1 MNMMLLNQ
9 REKDILKKT
18 IEDFISWGS
27 PISSQHLHKKYFN
40 QLSSATIR
48 NSLAN
53 LEKTGMLKSI
63 HRSSGK
69 IPTDNGYRYYVDTLI
84 AESSK
89 TIQEYDNIAEKLSE
103 ASDSLEDLLQATA
116 YMLGKI
122 SRLFGI
128 VVISKHQKNI
138 LNEIEL
144 IHLSSD
150 RIMLVLG
157 MNSGFIRSI
166 VLNLEVTIDDS
177 LLRLINQGLKDRLLG
192 LSLNEIQESI
202 KERLKE
208 SDYFDHEIVQILVQ
222 DPSKHFI
229 VAAKKLVYTSS
240 FYQLLDYPEFHEINK
255 LKTLMSFFHD
265 KSIDEYLNKNF
276 SDNNNVIIGKEIGDS
291 NFNNCSIVS
300 KPFKNHNINGQML
313 VLGPKRLP
321 YKDIKTI
328 LTNFTEIINNVI

>member
-1 MNMMLLNQ
+1 MLLTQ
-9 REKDILKKT
+9 RENNILKKT
-18 IEDFISWGS
+18 IEDFISFGA
-27 PISSQHLHKKYFN
+27 PISSQRLHSCYFN
-40 QLSSATIR
+40 QFSTATIR

-53 LEKTGMLKSI
+53 LEKIGMLKSI

-69 IPTDNGYRYYVDTLI
+69 VPTDNGYRYYVDTLI

-89 TIQEYDNIAEKLSE
+89 TIQEYDNIAQKLSA
-103 ASDSLEDLLQATA
+103 ASNNLEDLLQATA

-157 MNSGFIRSI
+157 LNSGFIRSI
-166 VLNLEVTIDDS
+166 VLNLKVSIDDS
-177 LLRLINQGLKDRLLG
+177 VLKVINQGLKDRLTG
-192 LSLNEIQESI
+192 LTLDEIQESI

-208 SDYFDHEIVQILVQ
+208 SQYFEHEIVQILVQ
-222 DPSKHFI
+222 DPIKHFVI
-229 VAAKKLVYTSS
+229 SGQKLVYTSS

-255 LKTLMSFFHD
+255 LKTLMSFFYE
-265 KSIDEYLNKNF
+265 KSLEEYLNNYL
-276 SDNNNVIIGKEIGDS
+276 SDDHNNVIIGREIGDS
-291 NFNNCSIVS
+291 NFRNCSIVS
-300 KPFKNHNINGQML
+300 KPFENNNINGQML

-321 YKDIKTI
+321 YKDIKII
-328 LTNFTEIINNVI
+328 LTNFTDIINNVI

>member
-1 MNMMLLNQ
+1 MLLTQ
-9 REKDILKKT
+9 RENNILKKT
-18 IEDFISWGS
+18 IEDFISFGA
-27 PISSQHLHKKYFN
+27 PISSQRLHSCYFN
-40 QLSSATIR
+40 QFSTATIR

-53 LEKTGMLKSI
+53 LEKIGMLKSI
-63 HRSSGK
+63 YRSSGK
-69 IPTDNGYRYYVDTLI
+69 VPTDNGYRYYVDTLI

-89 TIQEYDNIAEKLSE
+89 TIQEYDNIAQKLSA
-103 ASDSLEDLLQATA
+103 ASNNLEDLLQATA

-157 MNSGFIRSI
+157 LNSGFIRSI
-166 VLNLEVTIDDS
+166 VLNLKVSIDDS
-177 LLRLINQGLKDRLLG
+177 VLKVINQGLKDRLTG
-192 LSLNEIQESI
+192 LTLDEIQESI

-208 SDYFDHEIVQILVQ
+208 SQYFEHEIVQILVQ
-222 DPSKHFI
+222 DPIKHFVI
-229 VAAKKLVYTSS
+229 SGQKLVYTSS

-255 LKTLMSFFHD
+255 LKTLMSFFYE
-265 KSIDEYLNKNF
+265 KSLEEYLNNYL
-276 SDNNNVIIGKEIGDS
+276 SDDHNNVIIGKEIGDS
-291 NFNNCSIVS
+291 NFRNCSIVS
-300 KPFKNHNINGQML
+300 KPFENNNINGQML

-321 YKDIKTI
+321 YKDIKII
-328 LTNFTEIINNVI
+328 LTNFTDIINNVI

>member
-1 MNMMLLNQ
+1 MLLTQ
-9 REKDILKKT
+9 RENNILKKT
-18 IEDFISWGS
+18 IEDFISFGA
-27 PISSQHLHKKYFN
+27 PISSQRLHSCYFN
-40 QLSSATIR
+40 QFSTATIR

-53 LEKTGMLKSI
+53 LEKIGMLKSL

-69 IPTDNGYRYYVDTLI
+69 VPTDNGYRYYVDTLI

-89 TIQEYDNIAEKLSE
+89 TIQEYDNIAQKLSA
-103 ASDSLEDLLQATA
+103 ASNNLEDLLQATA

-157 MNSGFIRSI
+157 LNSGFIRSI
-166 VLNLEVTIDDS
+166 VLNLKVSIDDS
-177 LLRLINQGLKDRLLG
+177 VLKVINQGLKDRLTG
-192 LSLNEIQESI
+192 LTLDEIQESI

-208 SDYFDHEIVQILVQ
+208 SQYFEHEIVQILVQ
-222 DPSKHFI
+222 DPNKHFVI
-229 VAAKKLVYTSS
+229 SGQKLVYTSS

-255 LKTLMSFFHD
+255 LKTLMSFFYE
-265 KSIDEYLNKNF
+265 KSLEEYLNNYL
-276 SDNNNVIIGKEIGDS
+276 SDDHNNVIIGREIGDS
-291 NFNNCSIVS
+291 NFRNCSIVS
-300 KPFKNHNINGQML
+300 KPFENNNINGQML

-321 YKDIKTI
+321 YKDIKII
-328 LTNFTEIINNVI
+328 LTNFTDIINNVI

>member
-1 MNMMLLNQ
+1 M
-9 REKDILKKT
+9 
-18 IEDFISWGS
+18 
-27 PISSQHLHKKYFN
+27 
-40 QLSSATIR
+40 
-48 NSLAN
+48 
-53 LEKTGMLKSI
+53 
-63 HRSSGK
+63 
-69 IPTDNGYRYYVDTLI
+69 
-84 AESSK
+84 
-89 TIQEYDNIAEKLSE
+89 
-103 ASDSLEDLLQATA
+103 
-116 YMLGKI
+116 
-122 SRLFGI
+122 
-128 VVISKHQKNI
+128 
-138 LNEIEL
+138 
-144 IHLSSD
+144 
-150 RIMLVLG
+150 
-157 MNSGFIRSI
+157 
-166 VLNLEVTIDDS
+166 NLEVTIDDS

-229 VAAKKLVYTSS
+229 VAAEKLVYTSS

-255 LKTLMSFFHD
+255 LKTLMSFFHN
-265 KSIDEYLNKNF
+265 KSMDEYLNKNF

-300 KPFKNHNINGQML
+300 NPFENHNINGQML

>member
-1 MNMMLLNQ
+1 MLLTQ
-9 REKDILKKT
+9 RENNILKKT
-18 IEDFISWGS
+18 IEDFISFGA
-27 PISSQHLHKKYFN
+27 PISSQRLHSCYFN
-40 QLSSATIR
+40 QFSTATIR

-53 LEKTGMLKSI
+53 LEKIGMLKSI

-69 IPTDNGYRYYVDTLI
+69 VPTDNGYRYYVDTLI

-89 TIQEYDNIAEKLSE
+89 TIQEYDNIVQKLSA
-103 ASDSLEDLLQATA
+103 ASNNLEDLLQATA

-157 MNSGFIRSI
+157 LNSGFIRSI
-166 VLNLEVTIDDS
+166 VLNLKVSIDDS
-177 LLRLINQGLKDRLLG
+177 VLKVINQGLKDRLTG
-192 LSLNEIQESI
+192 LTLDEIQESI

-208 SDYFDHEIVQILVQ
+208 SQYFEHEIVQILVQ
-222 DPSKHFI
+222 DPIKHFVI
-229 VAAKKLVYTSS
+229 SGQKLVYTSS

-255 LKTLMSFFHD
+255 LKTLMSFFYE
-265 KSIDEYLNKNF
+265 KSLEEYLNNYL
-276 SDNNNVIIGKEIGDS
+276 SDDHNNVIIGREIGDS
-291 NFNNCSIVS
+291 NFRNCSIVS
-300 KPFKNHNINGQML
+300 KPFENNNINGQML

-321 YKDIKTI
+321 YKDIKII
-328 LTNFTEIINNVI
+328 LTNFTDIINNVI

>member
-1 MNMMLLNQ
+1 MILLNQ
-9 REKDILKKT
+9 REKDILKIT
-18 IEDFISWGS
+18 IEDFISLGS
-27 PISSQHLHKKYFN
+27 PISSQRLHKQFFN
-40 QLSSATIR
+40 ELSSATIR

-53 LEKTGMLKSI
+53 LEKIGLLKSI
-63 HRSSGK
+63 HRSSGR

-84 AESSK
+84 AESSI
-89 TIQEYDNIAEKLSE
+89 TIQEYDNIAQKLSE

-157 MNSGFIRSI
+157 LNSGFIRSI
-166 VLNLEVTIDDS
+166 VLNLEVTIDNS
-177 LLRLINQGLKDRLLG
+177 ILKLINQGLKDRLLG
-192 LSLNEIQESI
+192 LTLDEIQGSI
-202 KERLKE
+202 KERLRE
-208 SDYFDHEIVQILVQ
+208 SQYFDHEVVQILVQ
-222 DPSKHFI
+222 DPGKHFI
-229 VAAKKLVYTSS
+229 VSAEKLVYTSS

-255 LKTLMSFFHD
+255 LKTLMSFFHE
-265 KSIDEYLNKNF
+265 KSMGEYINKNF

-300 KPFKNHNINGQML
+300 KPFENHNINGQML

-321 YKDIKTI
+321 YKSIKTI

>member
-1 MNMMLLNQ
+1 MLLTQ
-9 REKDILKKT
+9 RENNILKKT
-18 IEDFISWGS
+18 IEDFISFGA
-27 PISSQHLHKKYFN
+27 PISSQRLHSCYFN
-40 QLSSATIR
+40 QFSTATIR

-53 LEKTGMLKSI
+53 LEKIGMLKSI

-69 IPTDNGYRYYVDTLI
+69 VPTDNGYRYYVDTLI

-89 TIQEYDNIAEKLSE
+89 TIQEYDNIAQKLSA
-103 ASDSLEDLLQATA
+103 ASNNLEDLLQATA

-150 RIMLVLG
+150 RIMLLLG
-157 MNSGFIRSI
+157 LNSGFIRSI
-166 VLNLEVTIDDS
+166 VLNLKVSIDDS
-177 LLRLINQGLKDRLLG
+177 VLKVINQGLKDRLIG
-192 LSLNEIQESI
+192 LTLDEIQENI

-208 SDYFDHEIVQILVQ
+208 SQYFEHEIVQILVQ
-222 DPSKHFI
+222 DPIKHFI
-229 VAAKKLVYTSS
+229 ISGQKLVYTSS

-255 LKTLMSFFHD
+255 LKTLMSFFYE
-265 KSIDEYLNKNF
+265 KSLEEYLNNYL
-276 SDNNNVIIGKEIGDS
+276 SDDHNNVIIGKEIGDS
-291 NFNNCSIVS
+291 NFRNCSIVS
-300 KPFKNHNINGQML
+300 KPFENNNINGQML

-321 YKDIKTI
+321 YKDIKII
-328 LTNFTEIINNVI
+328 LTNFTDIINNVI

>member
-1 MNMMLLNQ
+1 MILLNQ
-9 REKDILKKT
+9 REKDILKIT
-18 IEDFISWGS
+18 IEDFISLGS
-27 PISSQHLHKKYFN
+27 PISSQRLHKQYFN
-40 QLSSATIR
+40 ELSSATIR

-53 LEKTGMLKSI
+53 LEKIGLLKSI
-63 HRSSGK
+63 HRSSGR

-84 AESSK
+84 AESSI
-89 TIQEYDNIAEKLSE
+89 TIQEYDNIAQKLSE

-157 MNSGFIRSI
+157 LNSGFIRSI
-166 VLNLEVTIDDS
+166 VLNLEVTIDNS
-177 LLRLINQGLKDRLLG
+177 ILKLINQGLKDRLLG
-192 LSLNEIQESI
+192 LTLDEIQGSI
-202 KERLKE
+202 KERLRE
-208 SDYFDHEIVQILVQ
+208 SQYFDHEIVQILVQ
-222 DPSKHFI
+222 DPGKHFI
-229 VAAKKLVYTSS
+229 VSAEKLVYTSS

-255 LKTLMSFFHD
+255 LKTLMSFFHE
-265 KSIDEYLNKNF
+265 KSMGEYINKNF

-300 KPFKNHNINGQML
+300 KPFENHNINGQML

-321 YKDIKTI
+321 YKSIKTI